1 MEEVSE
7 KTSLSEEKIKEY
19 LKKTPAVL
27 IAVVSAIVTVMS
39 AIIGYAGRLSNVAY
53 LKYWNVDELYAT
65 LETKNVAYLAV
76 NSVMWMVAITIAN
89 GIAERAVANYYH
101 YSVVERYIQ
110 KQIGVCLKIYKSSEK
125 QVVLIEKDFWSNKHA
140 TEKDFFLWKKIASIK
155 EDLKLQ
161 RQALKELK
169 YENRHNIWRWKK
181 ALIIDSVAAEA
192 ILFFTAWLSFTA
204 VSLTEL
210 ASITLLSFLQ
220 LALAFFYSY
229 ENTKNQRETL
239 RKHSQES
246 VFKKE
251 NLRLSERIK
260 KLKKSESEQY
270 EKNRGYFKVDF
281 KSVILLALATIVAVL
296 FVMPLAGFLS
306 AKSQRRFKIL
316 LHETTNEMVVFHNE
330 DTYILEEAEINE
342 NTITINT
349 AKQRILKTND
359 IAFEKMTFDTVVK
372 K

>member
-1 MEEVSE
+1 MEEVNE

-27 IAVVSAIVTVMS
+27 IALVSAVVTTMS
-39 AIIGYAGRLSNVAY
+39 VIIGYAGRLSNVAY

-76 NSVMWMVAITIAN
+76 NSVMWMVAIIIAN

-125 QVVLIEKDFWSNKHA
+125 QAVLIEKDFWSNKHA

-169 YENRHNIWRWKK
+169 YENLHNIWRWKK

-210 ASITLLSFLQ
+210 TSITLLSFLQ

-251 NLRLSERIK
+251 NPRLSERIK

-270 EKNRGYFKVDF
+270 EKNRGHFKVDF
-281 KSVILLALATIVAVL
+281 KSVILLVLATIVAVL

-316 LHETTNEMVVFHNE
+316 PHETTNEIVVFHNE

>member
-1 MEEVSE
+1 MEEVNE

-19 LKKTPAVL
+19 LKKTPTVL

-39 AIIGYAGRLSNVAY
+39 VIIGYAGRLSNVAY

-192 ILFFTAWLSFTA
+192 ILFFTAWLSFTV

-210 ASITLLSFLQ
+210 TSITLLSFLQ

-229 ENTKNQRETL
+229 ENTKNQREAL

-246 VFKKE
+246 VFAKE

-270 EKNRGYFKVDF
+270 EKNRGHFKVDF
-281 KSVILLALATIVAVL
+281 KSVILLVLATIVAVL

-316 LHETTNEMVVFHNE
+316 PHETTNEIVVFHNE
-330 DTYILEEAEINE
+330 DTYILEEAKINE

>member
-1 MEEVSE
+1 MEEANE

-27 IAVVSAIVTVMS
+27 IALVSACVTVMS
-39 AIIGYAGRLSNVAY
+39 VIIGYAGRLSNVAY
-53 LKYWNVDELYAT
+53 LKYWNVDELYAA

-76 NSVMWMVAITIAN
+76 NSVMWMVAIIVAN

-101 YSVVERYIQ
+101 YSVVEQYIQ
-110 KQIGVCLKIYKSSEK
+110 KQIGACLKIYINSEK
-125 QVVLIEKDFWSNKHA
+125 QVVLIEKDFWNDKHA
-140 TEKDFFLWKKIASIK
+140 TEKDFFLWKRIASIK

-161 RQALKELK
+161 RQGLKELK
-169 YENRHNIWRWKK
+169 CQNRHNIWRWRK
-181 ALIIDSVAAEA
+181 ALIIDFVAAET

-220 LALAFFYSY
+220 LALAFFNSY
-229 ENTKNQRETL
+229 GNTKNQRKAL

-246 VFKKE
+246 VFTKE
-251 NLRLSERIK
+251 NPRLSERIK

-270 EKNRGYFKVDF
+270 EKNRGHFKVEI
-281 KSVILLALATIVAVL
+281 KSVILLVLATIVAVL

-306 AKSQRRFKIL
+306 AKSQRKFKIL
-316 LHETTNEMVVFHNE
+316 PHETTNEMVVFHNE